1 MITGA
6 DEIIYSI
13 ALVVLIMMSA
23 FFSSSETAFMR
34 ANRFRLRTLAEK
46 GSKQAKLV
54 EGILKEPERF
64 ISAILL
70 GNNFV
75 NILAS
80 AIATALFISFFG
92 ERGIL
97 YATIAM
103 TVILLLF
110 GEITPKT
117 VAAYRADMV
126 SMLFAQPLRIVLVVL
141 NPFVRVFTFLAR
153 GVLLLFGLKA
163 GRHQELTEEDVGSV
177 IAIGH
182 EEGFLTEPKARMM
195 TAIMDLDAVPV
206 RKVMLPLNDMV
217 TLSMDSTFDEIVK
230 TIATKS
236 YSRYPVYKETSDN
249 IVGYL
254 HIRDVWTHLE
264 RRDAFHVRDCMREA
278 HFVPETKS
286 IFTQLVDFQNM
297 RLHMAFVVDEYGTVK
312 GGITL
317 EDIIEEI
324 TGDIADE
331 HDIVRPPIVP
341 VSGTSFV
348 VTGSMSLLDL
358 ERYIDHEFPREYDSL
373 SGLLYDQLDRIPEE
387 GDTVDFEGLQ
397 FRIERMRGNRIV
409 RVRVNMKDGA
419 RG

>member
-6 DEIIYSI
+6 DEIFYCI
-13 ALVVLIMMSA
+13 ALVVLICLSA
-23 FFSSSETAFMR
+23 FFSGTETAFMR

-46 GSKQAKLV
+46 GSARARHV
-54 EGILKEPERF
+54 EEILKEPERL

-75 NILAS
+75 NVLAS

-103 TVILLLF
+103 TVVLLIF

-117 VAAYRADMV
+117 IAAYRPDMV
-126 SMLFAQPLRIVLVVL
+126 SLLFSQPLRLVIFLL
-141 NPFVRVFTFLAR
+141 NPFVKVFTLVAR
-153 GVLLLFGLKA
+153 GILMLFGLKA
-163 GRHQELTEEDVGSV
+163 GAQQDLTEEDVGSV
-177 IAIGH
+177 IAMGH
-182 EEGFLTEPKARMM
+182 QEGFLPASKARMM

-206 RKVMLPLNDMV
+206 RKVMLPLNDMNLISV
-217 TLSMDSTFDEIVK
+217 DSSFDEIVK
-230 TIATKS
+230 TITTKS
-236 YSRYPVYKETSDN
+236 YSRYPVYKDTPDN

-254 HIRDVWTHLE
+254 HIRDVWAHLH
-264 RRDAFHVRDCMREA
+264 RKDAFHVKDCMREA

-286 IFTQLVDFQNM
+286 IFKQLVDFQAM

-341 VSGTSFV
+341 VSGKGFV
-348 VTGSMSLLDL
+348 GTGSMSLLDL
-358 ERYIDHEFPREYDSL
+358 ERTIDRKFPEDYDTL
-373 SGLLYDQLDRIPEE
+373 SGLIYAQLDRIPEE
-387 GDTVDFEGLQ
+387 GDTVAFEGMQ

-409 RVRVNMKDGA
+409 RVRVTMQE
-419 RG
+419 

>member
-1 MITGA
+1 MTGG
-6 DEIIYSI
+6 DTIIYTV
-13 ALVVLIMMSA
+13 ALVVLILMSA
-23 FFSSSETAFMR
+23 FFSGTETAYMR
-34 ANRFRLRTLAEK
+34 ANRFRLRTLTEK
-46 GSKQAKLV
+46 GNARAKIV
-54 EGILKEPERF
+54 EDILKEPERL

-75 NILAS
+75 NVLAS
-80 AIATALFISFFG
+80 SIATALFISFFG

-103 TVILLLF
+103 TILLLVF

-117 VAAYRADMV
+117 IAAYRPDMV
-126 SMLFAQPLRIVLVVL
+126 TLLFSQPMRLIISLL
-141 NPFVRVFTFLAR
+141 NPFVRIFTLIAR
-153 GVLLLFGLKA
+153 AVLLLFGLKP
-163 GRHQELTEEDVGSV
+163 GKHPEFSEEDVGSV
-177 IAIGH
+177 IAMGH
-182 EEGFLTEPKARMM
+182 KEGFLPASKAKMM
-195 TAIMDLDAVPV
+195 AAIMELDEVPV
-206 RKVMLPLNDMV
+206 RRVMLPLPDMILV
-217 TLSMDSTFDEIVK
+217 SEDSTFDAILQVI
-230 TIATKS
+230 TTKS
-236 YSRYPVYKETSDN
+236 FSRYPVYRDAPDN

-254 HIRDVWTHLE
+254 HIRDIWAHLP
-264 RRDAFHVRDCMREA
+264 RREAFHVKDCLREA

-286 IFTQLVDFQNM
+286 IFTQLVDFQDM

-348 VTGSMSLLDL
+348 VTGNMSLLDL
-358 ERYIDHEFPREYDSL
+358 ERTIDREFPDDYDSL
-373 SGLLYDQLDRIPEE
+373 SGLIYAQLDRIPEE
-387 GDTVDFEGLQ
+387 GDTVTFDGMQ

-409 RVRVNMKDGA
+409 RVRVTMKE
-419 RG
+419 

>member
-1 MITGA
+1 MMSGA
-6 DEIIYSI
+6 DTIIYT
-13 ALVVLIMMSA
+13 AVLIILILMSA
-23 FFSSSETAFMR
+23 FFSGTETAYMR
-34 ANRFRLRTLAEK
+34 ANRFRLRTLSEK
-46 GSKQAKLV
+46 GNTRAKLV
-54 EGILKEPERF
+54 EDILKEPERL

-75 NILAS
+75 NVLGS

-103 TVILLLF
+103 TILLLVF

-117 VAAYRADMV
+117 IAAYRPDMITL
-126 SMLFAQPLRIVLVVL
+126 LFSQPMKLIIYLMS
-141 NPFVRVFTFLAR
+141 PFVRVFTLLAR
-153 GVLLLFGLKA
+153 AVLMLFGLKP
-163 GRHQELTEEDVGSV
+163 GKHPEFSEEDVGAV
-177 IAIGH
+177 ISMGH
-182 EEGFLTEPKARMM
+182 KEGFLPASKAKMM
-195 TAIMDLDAVPV
+195 AAIMDLDEVPV
-206 RKVMLPLNDMV
+206 RKVMVPLGDV
-217 TLSMDSTFDEIVK
+217 VLISMDSTFDEIIKV
-230 TIATKS
+230 IATKS
-236 YSRYPVYKETSDN
+236 FSRYPVYHDSPDN

-254 HIRDVWTHLE
+254 HIRDIWAHLD
-264 RRDAFHVRDCMREA
+264 RREAFHVKDCLREA

-348 VTGSMSLLDL
+348 VTGSISLLDL
-358 ERYIDHEFPREYDSL
+358 ERTIEHEFPDDFDSL
-373 SGLLYDQLDRIPEE
+373 SGLIYAQLDRIPEE
-387 GDTVDFEGLQ
+387 GDTVTFDGMQ

-409 RVRVNMKDGA
+409 RVRVTMSK
-419 RG
+419 

>member
-6 DEIIYSI
+6 DKIIYSI

-103 TVILLLF
+103 TVILLIF

-126 SMLFAQPLRIVLVVL
+126 SMLFAQPLRILLVVL

-153 GVLLLFGLKA
+153 GALLLFGLKA

-177 IAIGH
+177 IAMGH
-182 EEGFLTEPKARMM
+182 EEGFLPEPKARMM

-264 RRDAFHVRDCMREA
+264 RRNAFHVRDCMREA

-387 GDTVDFEGLQ
+387 GDTVDFEGMQ

-409 RVRVNMKDGA
+409 RVRVNMKE
-419 RG
+419 

>member
-13 ALVVLIMMSA
+13 TLVVLIMMSA

-34 ANRFRLRTLAEK
+34 SNRFRIRTLAEK
-46 GSKQAKLV
+46 GSTRARLV
-54 EGILKEPERF
+54 EDILREPERLL
-64 ISAILL
+64 SAILL

-80 AIATALFISFFG
+80 SIATALFISFFG

-103 TVILLLF
+103 TVILLIF

-117 VAAYRADMV
+117 VAAYRPDML
-126 SMLFAQPLRIVLVVL
+126 SMLFSQPLRLVITVL
-141 NPFVRVFTFLAR
+141 NPFARVFTLVAR
-153 GVLLLFGLKA
+153 GVLNLFGMKA
-163 GRHQELTEEDVGSV
+163 GTHQELTEEDVGSV
-177 IAIGH
+177 IAMGH
-182 EEGFLTEPKARMM
+182 KEGFLPEPKAKMM
-195 TAIMDLDAVPV
+195 SAIMDLDEVPV

-236 YSRYPVYKETSDN
+236 YSRYPVYKETPDN

-387 GDTVDFEGLQ
+387 GDTVDFEGMQ

-409 RVRVNMKDGA
+409 RVRVNMKE
-419 RG
+419 

>member
-6 DEIIYSI
+6 DEIFYGI
-13 ALVVLIMMSA
+13 ALVVLICLSA
-23 FFSSSETAFMR
+23 FFSGTETAFMR

-46 GSKQAKLV
+46 GSARARHV
-54 EGILKEPERF
+54 EEILKEPERL

-75 NILAS
+75 NVLAS

-103 TVILLLF
+103 TVVLLIF

-117 VAAYRADMV
+117 IAAYRPDMV
-126 SMLFAQPLRIVLVVL
+126 SLLFSQPLRLVIFL
-141 NPFVRVFTFLAR
+141 LSPFVKVFTLVAR
-153 GVLLLFGLKA
+153 GILVLFGLKA
-163 GRHQELTEEDVGSV
+163 GTHEELTEEDVGSV
-177 IAIGH
+177 IAMGH
-182 EEGFLTEPKARMM
+182 QEGFLPASKARMM

-206 RKVMLPLNDMV
+206 RKVMLPLGDMNLISV
-217 TLSMDSTFDEIVK
+217 DSTFDEIVK
-230 TIATKS
+230 TITTKS
-236 YSRYPVYKETSDN
+236 YSRYPVYKDTPDN

-254 HIRDVWTHLE
+254 HIRDVWAHLDRKE
-264 RRDAFHVRDCMREA
+264 TFHVKDCMREA

-286 IFTQLVDFQNM
+286 IFKQLVDFQAM

-341 VSGTSFV
+341 VSGKGFV

-358 ERYIDHEFPREYDSL
+358 ERTIDHKFPENYDTL
-373 SGLLYDQLDRIPEE
+373 SGLIYDQLDRIPEE
-387 GDTVDFEGLQ
+387 GDTVAFEGMQ

-409 RVRVNMKDGA
+409 RVRVTMQE
-419 RG
+419 

>member
-6 DEIIYSI
+6 DEIIYT
-13 ALVVLIMMSA
+13 AVLVILIMISA
-23 FFSSSETAFMR
+23 FFSSSETAYMR

-46 GSKQAKLV
+46 GNARAKLV
-54 EGILKEPERF
+54 EDILKEPERL

-75 NILAS
+75 NVLAS
-80 AIATALFISFFG
+80 AIATVLFISFFG

-103 TVILLLF
+103 TVLLLIF

-117 VAAYRADMV
+117 IAAYRPDMV
-126 SMLFAQPLRIVLVVL
+126 TLLFSQPLRIIILVL
-141 NPFVRVFTFLAR
+141 NPFVRVFTLMAKGMLR
-153 GVLLLFGLKA
+153 LFGLKP
-163 GRHQELTEEDVGSV
+163 GKHPEFSEEDVGSV
-177 IAIGH
+177 IAMGH
-182 EEGFLTEPKARMM
+182 KEGFLPESKAKMM
-195 TAIMDLDAVPV
+195 AAIMDLDEVPV
-206 RKVMLPLNDMV
+206 RKVMLPLGDMV
-217 TLSMDSTFDEIVK
+217 LLSMDSTFDEIVQVI
-230 TIATKS
+230 TTKS
-236 YSRYPVYKETSDN
+236 YSRYPVFKDDRDN

-254 HIRDVWTHLE
+254 HIRDVWAHLD
-264 RRDAFHVRDCMREA
+264 RRDAFHVKDCLREA

-348 VTGSMSLLDL
+348 VTGSLSMLDL
-358 ERYIDHEFPREYDSL
+358 ERYIDHEFPDDYDSL
-373 SGLLYDQLDRIPEE
+373 SGLLYDRLDRIPEE
-387 GDTVDFEGLQ
+387 GDTVTFDGMQ

-409 RVRVNMKDGA
+409 RVRVTMKE
-419 RG
+419 